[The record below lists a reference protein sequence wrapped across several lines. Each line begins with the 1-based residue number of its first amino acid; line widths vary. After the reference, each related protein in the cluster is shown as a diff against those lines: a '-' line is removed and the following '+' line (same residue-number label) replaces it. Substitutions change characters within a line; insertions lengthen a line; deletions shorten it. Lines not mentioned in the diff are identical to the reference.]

1 MDIEQ
6 LKALVWLAFMISL
19 AIGIV
24 YSMKRLKLKPL
35 VSKVLI
41 FSLLA
46 INFLYRFF
54 YGDPIAA
61 LFAWFSAVIAVS
73 IMFDALLLL
82 DKSLSEKLSVG
93 LMLATIS
100 CGGVLTNAYILSAP
114 ISFGIKAFS
123 LAVLVAIHI
132 PLLVALIAYFR
143 GRSDYSKRLVKTW
156 YLA

>member
-114 ISFGIKAFS
+114 ISFRIKAFS

-132 PLLVALIAYFR
+132 PFLVALIAYFR

-156 YLA
+156 HLA